1 MVPVQPPEAMQEVAF
16 VLDHVRLEAEFFTTI
31 AGDAVSV
38 TVGGGGGGGSTLTA
52 AVELPLPPGP
62 VQVSV

>member
-1 MVPVQPPEAMQEVAF
+1 VQEVAF

-31 AGDAVSV
+31 DGDAVSV

-52 AVELPLPPGP
+52 AVALLLPPGP